1 MTIKKADE
9 TRVRLSLLVRYLP
22 PLAHSLQNQKLFHK
36 LAASSGNGKIVKVVL
51 QEYGVIPELH
61 VEKEAGDALAD
72 SSSRED
78 RTVYGAKLAEAIAK
92 LSFMPGFTI
101 HDNTNISHV
110 LWAGTKVKGPTGKM
124 SEQRMLIMECMLTAL
139 YLGEI
144 MAKVSNVNHFL
155 QFFCTYELANPLW
168 SRRLIFSLFN
178 LGLKIRENG
187 YLPYVSHLYIQ
198 DNETR
203 SSVLALSLL
212 ALLITREHKIDHV
225 SAAFESDS
233 FLNIMAVS
241 VYDMAQDDDKAKLT
255 INSFRIDYLTKFV
268 SMIEDDNTIDTWIN
282 ALYNNV
288 RNPLDSSN
296 TILPLSMKKVRIA
309 YVD

>member
-1 MTIKKADE
+1 M
-9 TRVRLSLLVRYLP
+9 
-22 PLAHSLQNQKLFHK
+22 
-36 LAASSGNGKIVKVVL
+36 
-51 QEYGVIPELH
+51 
-61 VEKEAGDALAD
+61 
-72 SSSRED
+72 
-78 RTVYGAKLAEAIAK
+78 
-92 LSFMPGFTI
+92 
-101 HDNTNISHV
+101 
-110 LWAGTKVKGPTGKM
+110 
-124 SEQRMLIMECMLTAL
+124 
-139 YLGEI
+139 
-144 MAKVSNVNHFL
+144 
-155 QFFCTYELANPLW
+155 
-168 SRRLIFSLFN
+168 
-178 LGLKIRENG
+178 
-187 YLPYVSHLYIQ
+187 
-198 DNETR
+198 
-203 SSVLALSLL
+203 
-212 ALLITREHKIDHV
+212 LITREHKIDHV